1 MRVTPM
7 DIQQKSFP
15 VKWRGFD
22 MEEVLAF
29 LEVVRDQME
38 DLIRE
43 NASLKET
50 IARLESQLS
59 DYKSMESTL
68 RETLMTA
75 QEMVENYKT
84 NAKKESE
91 LTIKEAEIKAA
102 AIIEEAQAKVIK
114 IHEDITDLKGIKMH
128 FKEELKRLIESHL
141 RMLEFDTK
149 EREEAEEI

>member
-1 MRVTPM
+1 M

-29 LEVVRDQME
+29 LDIVKEQME

-43 NASLKET
+43 NASLKESN
-50 IARLESQLS
+50 AGLEAQLKE
-59 DYKSMESTL
+59 YRNMESTL
-68 RETLMTA
+68 RETLTTA

-84 NAKKESE
+84 NAKKEAE
-91 LTIKEAEIKAA
+91 LIIKEAEIKAEA
-102 AIIEEAQAKVIK
+102 MIEEAQAKVIK

-128 FKEELKRLIESHL
+128 FKEELRRLIESYLH
-141 RMLEFDTK
+141 RIEFDDK
-149 EREEAEEI
+149 ESEEAEEA

>member
-29 LEVVRDQME
+29 LDIVKEQME

-43 NASLKET
+43 NASLKESN
-50 IARLESQLS
+50 AGLEAQLKE
-59 DYKSMESTL
+59 YRNMESTL
-68 RETLMTA
+68 RETLTTA

-84 NAKKESE
+84 NAKKEAE
-91 LTIKEAEIKAA
+91 LIIKEAEIKAA
-102 AIIEEAQAKVIK
+102 AMIEEAQAKVIK

-128 FKEELKRLIESHL
+128 FKEELRRLIESHL
-141 RMLEFDTK
+141 HMIEFDDK
-149 EREEAEEI
+149 EREEAEEA